1 MNPLTGQSEIQLNTA
16 QGRLVSVVT
25 PVYNEQDNLPELAER
40 VFAVADQLAERG
52 LSVELVL
59 VDDCSRDRTPEIAQQ
74 LVSQSQRVQY
84 IRFARNSGSHAAL
97 SAGLAACHGDCA
109 MLMAADL
116 QDPPELL
123 PTFIEHWQAG
133 HDVVWAV
140 RAGRDGETLR
150 TRAFARVYYWVMRKT
165 ALPNMPATGAD
176 FCLVDRKVI
185 DAYCG
190 IGEKNTSIM
199 AMLLW
204 LGFKQ
209 TSFDYVKQARH
220 GGRSGWTLAKKIKLF
235 VDSLVSFS
243 YVPIRLMSALG
254 MLMAFSG
261 FCYAALVVFGRLAGW
276 PALQTGT
283 GFAALMT
290 VLLVGQGTILLMLG
304 VLGEYVWRSF
314 DESRGR
320 PRYVIE
326 RHLQSASAQQL
337 SSVAFSAS
345 PPMPFQ
351 PHHVGS
357 TPASTTDTATGVS
370 Q

>member
-1 MNPLTGQSEIQLNTA
+1 MNLSSGQTESRTPSST
-16 QGRLVSVVT
+16 RKLVSVVT
-25 PVYNEQDNLPELAER
+25 PVYNEQENLPELAER
-40 VFAVADQLAERG
+40 VFAVADKLSEQG
-52 LSVELVL
+52 LDVELVL
-59 VDDCSRDRTPEIAQQ
+59 VDDCSRDRTPEIAQA
-74 LVSQSQRVQY
+74 LVAGNHRLQY
-84 IRFARNSGSHAAL
+84 LRFARNCGSHAAL

-123 PTFIEHWQAG
+123 PTFIEHWNAG
-133 HDVVWAV
+133 NDVVWAV

-150 TRAFARVYYWVMRKT
+150 TRAFARVYYWVMRKV

-185 DAYCG
+185 DAYCH
-190 IGEKNTSIM
+190 ISEKNTSIM

-204 LGFKQ
+204 LGFRQ
-209 TSFDYVKQARH
+209 ISFDYVKQARH

-243 YVPIRLMSALG
+243 YVPIRMMSALG
-254 MLMAFSG
+254 ILMALSG
-261 FCYAALVVFGRLAGW
+261 FCYATLVVVGRLAGW
-276 PALQTGT
+276 ETLKTSS

-290 VLLVGQGTILLMLG
+290 VLLVGQGTILLTLG

-320 PRYVIE
+320 PRYVLE
-326 RHLQSASAQQL
+326 RHLQS
-337 SSVAFSAS
+337 
-345 PPMPFQ
+345 
-351 PHHVGS
+351 
-357 TPASTTDTATGVS
+357 TATKSATEGSPSKVSTAYMAHNITAPKAPDTGTTAGVS
-370 Q
+370 S

>member
-1 MNPLTGQSEIQLNTA
+1 MNLPSGQPEVRTPAGAHQ
-16 QGRLVSVVT
+16 LVSVVT
-25 PVYNEQDNLPELAER
+25 PIYNEQDNLPELAER
-40 VFAVADQLAERG
+40 VFAVAERLAARD
-52 LSVELVL
+52 LDVELVL
-59 VDDCSRDRTPEIAQQ
+59 VDDCSRDRTAELAQT
-74 LVSQSQRVQY
+74 LVAGKHRVQFL
-84 IRFARNSGSHAAL
+84 RFARNCGSHAAL
-97 SAGLAACHGDCA
+97 SAGLAACRGDCA
-109 MLMAADL
+109 LLMAADL

-123 PTFIEHWQAG
+123 PTFLEHWQAG

-140 RAGRDGETLR
+140 RAGREGESLR
-150 TRAFARVYYWVMRKT
+150 TRAFARIYYWVMQKT

-185 DAYCG
+185 DAYCH

-243 YVPIRLMSALG
+243 YVPIRLMSVIG
-254 MLMAFSG
+254 ILMALSG
-261 FCYAALVVFGRLAGW
+261 FCYAMLVVIGRLADW
-276 PALQTGT
+276 PALQTSS

-290 VLLVGQGTILLMLG
+290 VLLVGQGAILLMLG
-304 VLGEYVWRSF
+304 ILGEYIWRSF

-320 PRYVIE
+320 PRYVLE
-326 RHLQSASAQQL
+326 RHVQSAAAQAAWENSPKRATAANRAHPL
-337 SSVAFSAS
+337 PAPPVPAS
-345 PPMPFQ
+345 
-351 PHHVGS
+351 GS
-357 TPASTTDTATGVS
+357 TTGVS
-370 Q
+370 S

>member
-1 MNPLTGQSEIQLNTA
+1 MNLSSDQVEARTPISS
-16 QGRLVSVVT
+16 RKLVSVVT
-25 PVYNEQDNLPELAER
+25 PVYNEQENLPELAQR
-40 VFAVADQLAERG
+40 VFAVADQLAEQG
-52 LSVELVL
+52 LEVELVL
-59 VDDCSRDRTPEIAQQ
+59 VDDCSHDRTPEIAQS
-74 LVSQSQRVQY
+74 LVAANYRVQY
-84 IRFARNSGSHAAL
+84 LRFARNCGSHAAL

-123 PTFIEHWQAG
+123 PKFIEHWKEG

-150 TRAFARVYYWVMRKT
+150 TRAFARIYYWVMRKA

-185 DAYCG
+185 DAYCS

-209 TSFDYVKQARH
+209 TSFDYVKQARQ

-243 YVPIRLMSALG
+243 YLPIRLMSTLG
-254 MLMAFSG
+254 ILMAFSG
-261 FCYAALVVFGRLAGW
+261 FCYATLVVLGRLAGW
-276 PALQTGT
+276 EHLKTGT

-290 VLLVGQGTILLMLG
+290 VLLVGQGTILLTLG
-304 VLGEYVWRSF
+304 VLGEYVWRSY

-320 PRYVIE
+320 PRYVLE
-326 RHLQSASAQQL
+326 RHLQSTAAKEALGSSPCKASAIYQAHTL
-337 SSVAFSAS
+337 SAPKA
-345 PPMPFQ
+345 P
-351 PHHVGS
+351 
-357 TPASTTDTATGVS
+357 DTETTGVS
-370 Q
+370 S